1 MGSTRVHTG
10 LNPRRKFDWEL
21 TSNCLDH
28 LLYHKVSLKS
38 VTWKSCSLL
47 VGMIQATKLG
57 AADSKLNYQAI
68 LTKQR
73 NLRQFLHFLEAVAT
87 VTELKCYRAEALS
100 LFTVMLKCDKSTDYH
115 L

>member
-1 MGSTRVHTG
+1 MKIRLGTHVKLLRSLVISQSFTKVCDTEIVLLTG
-10 LNPRRKFDWEL
+10 GNDSGYQ
-21 TSNCLDH
+21 T
-28 LLYHKVSLKS
+28 
-38 VTWKSCSLL
+38 
-47 VGMIQATKLG
+47 
-57 AADSKLNYQAI
+57 DSKLDYQVI

-100 LFTVMLKCDKSTDYH
+100 LFTVMLKCDKSTDYY